1 MAKLSFDVRITKC
14 LALPRAVTS
23 TSMAIKMS
31 VDPAKHLSIFRGPM
45 IWEYLGRNDGDG
57 W

>member
-1 MAKLSFDVRITKC
+1 MPRITEG
-14 LALPRAVTS
+14 R
-23 TSMAIKMS
+23 
-31 VDPAKHLSIFRGPM
+31 DKHEHGHKNACGPSEAFVYFPGAM